1 MKLTQHFDLSEFT
14 DSYTAQAHGIDNS
27 VPDIDIAHNLL
38 LLCTK
43 VLEPLREYLGHPIR
57 ISSGYRCQ
65 MLNAVVHGAKN
76 SQHMTGQACDIAC
89 ARRDEA
95 ELIFDYIRKNL
106 DYDQLIF
113 ETKTG
118 QRQDIVWVHVSY
130 VHNRNRRI
138 AMRSVDGHVSSASQ
152 LVASSDGK
160 R

>member
-1 MKLTQHFDLSEFT
+1 MRLTQHFDLSEFT

-27 VPDIDIAHNLL
+27 VPNIDIAHNLF

-43 VLEPLREYLGHPIR
+43 VLEPLREHIGHPIR
-57 ISSGYRCQ
+57 ISSGYRCP
-65 MLNAVVHGAKN
+65 MLNAVVNGSKN

-95 ELIFDYIRKNL
+95 KLIYDYIRQNL
-106 DYDQLIF
+106 DYDQVIF
-113 ETKTG
+113 EELTG
-118 QRQDIVWVHVSY
+118 RQQDIVWVHVSY

-138 AMRSVDGHVSSASQ
+138 AMRSVDGHVTSASQ
-152 LVASSDGK
+152 LVASSSDK